1 VGKKIL
7 ITPRSFG
14 AYKHLA
20 YPLIEEQGYEIIEN
34 TSGRTLTEDEIIN
47 LAGSGVVGIIV
58 GIDPLPAR
66 VLEACRD
73 LKAISKYGM
82 GLDNID
88 LDKAKELNIK
98 IDRAAGT
105 NNISV
110 AELAIALMFS
120 MARHVPY
127 VSNRV
132 KEGCWDRVMGCEVFG
147 KKLGLVGC
155 GLIGREVLKRAL
167 GLGMK
172 VLVYDPYMKDD
183 EIFNNPDVDRCSS
196 VDELCRESDFVS
208 LHAPLTEETRN
219 IINKQ
224 RLELMKPAAI
234 LINTSRGELIDE
246 DALYQALAD
255 KKIRGAAQDVFSTE
269 PPDKD
274 EKLLKLDNFILT
286 SHIGAYTRE
295 AVERMVLVSAKN
307 LLRMLAE

>member
-1 VGKKIL
+1 MGKKIL

-155 GLIGREVLKRAL
+155 GLIGREVLK
-167 GLGMK
+167 
-172 VLVYDPYMKDD
+172 
-183 EIFNNPDVDRCSS
+183 
-196 VDELCRESDFVS
+196 ELW
-208 LHAPLTEETRN
+208 AW
-219 IINKQ
+219 
-224 RLELMKPAAI
+224 A
-234 LINTSRGELIDE
+234 
-246 DALYQALAD
+246 
-255 KKIRGAAQDVFSTE
+255 
-269 PPDKD
+269 
-274 EKLLKLDNFILT
+274 
-286 SHIGAYTRE
+286 
-295 AVERMVLVSAKN
+295 
-307 LLRMLAE
+307 